1 MMDAPRSRPK
11 RGQKADP
18 PVPDRPR
25 QKRLSPEERRGDILR
40 KATEFFAE
48 EGFEGGT
55 RELARKLGITQPLL
69 YRYFPSKED
78 LIKEVY
84 RSVFLDRWDT
94 DWDRL
99 LGDRSLPIRAR
110 LEAFYRSYTDAIF
123 NREWMR
129 IYLFSGLKG
138 LGLNR
143 WYIDV
148 VQQRV
153 LARIIVEYRHEAG
166 LPPQEKPAPAELELA
181 WHLHG
186 GIFYYGVR
194 KHIYG
199 LTVLENKDRVIANAL
214 DVFLEGISRLFGT
227 PVKMRSAY
235 GRRPVTPESPDPALL
250 SAPIEEVKPGHGSEI
265 GLPRR

>member
-1 MMDAPRSRPK
+1 MMDIPQAKPGRR
-11 RGQKADP
+11 RKADP
-18 PVPDRPR
+18 PDPDRPR
-25 QKRLSPEERRGDILR
+25 QKRLSPAHRRSDIIR
-40 KATEFFAE
+40 KAAEFFAE

-55 RELARKLGITQPLL
+55 RELARKLNITQPLL

-84 RSVFLDRWDT
+84 RSVFLDRWNP

-110 LEAFYRSYTDAIF
+110 LEDFYRSYTNAIF

-129 IYLFSGLKG
+129 IYLFAGLKG
-138 LGLNR
+138 LGLNH
-143 WYIDV
+143 WYIDI
-148 VQQRV
+148 VQERI
-153 LARIIVEYRHEAG
+153 LSRIIVEYRHEAG
-166 LPPQEKPAPAELELA
+166 LPPQDKPNPAELELA

-235 GRRPVTPESPDPALL
+235 GRRPVVQE
-250 SAPIEEVKPGHGSEI
+250 G
-265 GLPRR
+265 

>member
-1 MMDAPRSRPK
+1 MMDISQAKPRR
-11 RGQKADP
+11 RQKADP
-18 PVPDRPR
+18 PDPDRPR
-25 QKRLSPEERRGDILR
+25 QKRLSPGERRGDIIR
-40 KATEFFAE
+40 KAAEFFAE

-84 RSVFLDRWDT
+84 RSVFLDRWNVE
-94 DWDRL
+94 WDRL
-99 LGDRSLPIRAR
+99 LGDRTRPIRAR

-129 IYLFSGLKG
+129 IYLFAGLKG
-138 LGLNR
+138 LDLNR
-143 WYIDV
+143 WYVDV
-148 VQQRV
+148 VQERV
-153 LARIIVEYRHEAG
+153 LARIIIEYRHEAG
-166 LPPQEKPAPAELELA
+166 LPPLEKPNPAELELA

-235 GRRPVTPESPDPALL
+235 GRRPAAQES
-250 SAPIEEVKPGHGSEI
+250 
-265 GLPRR
+265 

>member
-1 MMDAPRSRPK
+1 MMDTSQAKPRR
-11 RGQKADP
+11 RQKADP
-18 PVPDRPR
+18 PDPDRPR
-25 QKRLSPEERRGDILR
+25 QKRLSAGERRGDIIR
-40 KATEFFAE
+40 KAAEFFAE

-84 RSVFLDRWDT
+84 RSVFLDRWNVE
-94 DWDRL
+94 WDRL
-99 LGDRSLPIRAR
+99 LGDRTRPIRAR

-129 IYLFSGLKG
+129 IYLFAGLKG
-138 LGLNR
+138 LDLNR
-143 WYIDV
+143 WYVDV
-148 VQQRV
+148 VQERV
-153 LARIIVEYRHEAG
+153 LARIIIEYRHEAG
-166 LPPQEKPAPAELELA
+166 LPPLERPNPAELELA

-235 GRRPVTPESPDPALL
+235 GRRPVAQE
-250 SAPIEEVKPGHGSEI
+250 G
-265 GLPRR
+265 